1 MTYAI
6 REALAAFRRAPVLT
20 GLASAMVGLALL
32 VVGLFGLVAHNLRN
46 SLAQLEERVEVVAYL
61 RDDVRTDEI
70 ELAVAQLRGIAEVQG
85 VEYVSKDR
93 ALEDA
98 RLDFPDFQEVF
109 SGLEVNPL
117 PASLEIRLQDGSRNE
132 ESVARIAAF
141 ARDFPFVEDVAY
153 GEEWVQRL
161 FTLRRVAG
169 ASALVLGAVFAA
181 VAALIIGT
189 ALRIAIFARR
199 EEIYVMRLVGA
210 RDAFIRRPFL
220 LEGALSGFLGGLLA
234 VVLTWAVYRGVGGF
248 LRFTLA
254 WVPESWVVGGVLAG
268 IAFGI
273 LASSLAVRRHLR
285 EVS

>member
-6 REALAAFRRAPVLT
+6 REAFAAFRRAPVLT
-20 GLASAMVGLALL
+20 GLASGMVALALL
-32 VVGLFGLVAHNLRN
+32 VVGLFGLVTHNLQT
-46 SLAQLEERVEVVAYL
+46 SLAQLEQRVEVVIYL

-70 ELAVAQLRGIAEVQG
+70 ELAVAQLRGIQEVQG

-98 RLDFPDFQEVF
+98 RADFPDFGEVF

-117 PASLEIRLQDGSRNE
+117 PASLEVRLLDGFRTE
-132 ESVARIAAF
+132 ESVERIAAF
-141 ARDFPFVEDVAY
+141 AGEFPFVEDVTY
-153 GEEWVQRL
+153 GEEWVDRL

-169 ASALVLGAVFAA
+169 ATAGVLGAVFAM

-199 EEIYVMRLVGA
+199 DEIYIMRLVGA

-220 LEGALSGFLGGLLA
+220 LEGAMAGFLGGVLA
-234 VVLTWAVYRGVGGF
+234 LVLTWTVHRAAREFMEFTVAWLPAVWVVLGVG
-248 LRFTLA
+248 
-254 WVPESWVVGGVLAG
+254 AG
-268 IAFGI
+268 IAFGV

-285 EVS
+285 EVT